1 MTFFL
6 WTFRPPGV
14 VLIPQFAP
22 GNQYKAVI
30 FITANCGI
38 LFYAS
43 LSKIKTNSMENNL
56 YIVAVIFV
64 ITWFI
69 GFFAYAAG
77 GLVHTLLV
85 LAVIAVLL
93 NITGGNRRRI

>member
-1 MTFFL
+1 
-6 WTFRPPGV
+6 
-14 VLIPQFAP
+14 
-22 GNQYKAVI
+22 
-30 FITANCGI
+30 
-38 LFYAS
+38 
-43 LSKIKTNSMENNL
+43 MENNL

-77 GLVHTLLV
+77 GLVHALLV